1 MTPEPPSLYQRRIA
15 VYAVLLQFLASPGQT
30 YGISVFIDPMIEGL
44 GVSRSLVSGL
54 YLGGTLGAAAVV
66 PAVGRALDG
75 RGLRFVGVG
84 VVALF
89 ALALV
94 WLSQVTGPIGL
105 FLGLLGIRAMGQGS
119 LGLIATNAMAVWFR
133 ERRGAAMGAVFAL
146 SALLF
151 AVWPPGAARLIEA
164 VGWRSAWLALA
175 ALVALAAGPIVLF
188 GLRDPPDRQP
198 GAGGEG
204 GGRSLPGWTLAEAR
218 RSPAY
223 WLLVMSGAVMAGTIT
238 ALGFHQISIL
248 GERGLDPVAA
258 AENFAPQFVVVAL
271 MTWTSGRWSDRFDL
285 RRLVTLATGLM
296 ALASLGVL
304 FLEPGWSA
312 LLYAV
317 VFGAAAG
324 TWRGVSGA
332 AYPKWFGL
340 ANIGA
345 IQGAAARWLVAGSA
359 LGPLPVALAHDAFGS
374 YRPAVVALAICPLI
388 CVVASFVVKAPSR

>member
-1 MTPEPPSLYQRRIA
+1 M
-15 VYAVLLQFLASPGQT
+15 
-30 YGISVFIDPMIEGL
+30 IDGL

-54 YLGGTLGAAAVV
+54 YLAGTLGGAAIV
-66 PAVGRALDG
+66 PAVGRALDA
-75 RGLRFVGVG
+75 RGLRPVGIG
-84 VVALF
+84 VVLVFTAS
-89 ALALV
+89 LA
-94 WLSQVTGPIGL
+94 WLSLVGGPVGL
-105 FLGLLGIRAMGQGS
+105 FVGLLGIRAMGQGS
-119 LGLIATNAMAVWFR
+119 LGLLSTNAMAIWFR

-151 AVWPPGAARLIEA
+151 AVWPPMVARLIEW

-175 ALVALAAGPIVLF
+175 GVVALVAGPIVLF

-198 GAGGEG
+198 TRAGAETDT
-204 GGRSLPGWTLAEAR
+204 RTLSLEGWTLAEAR
-218 RSPAY
+218 RCPAY
-223 WLLVMSGAVMAGTIT
+223 WLLVLSGAVMAGTIT

-285 RRLVTLATGLM
+285 RRLVALATGLV
-296 ALASLGVL
+296 AAASLGML
-304 FLEPGWSA
+304 FVTPGWRA

-332 AYPKWFGL
+332 AYPRWFGL
-340 ANIGA
+340 AHIGA

-359 LGPLPVALAHDAFGS
+359 LGPLPVALARDTFGT
-374 YRPAVVALAICPLI
+374 YQPAVLALAVCPVF
-388 CVVASFVVKAPSR
+388 CVLGSFVVRPPVR